1 MQKQIEAQ
9 SDYQSLDLDTIGGN
23 LLKAAVAEL
32 AIDAAV
38 RQRVLLVAR
47 TIANLDGREQ
57 IEACHLCEAI
67 NYRGVR

>member
-1 MQKQIEAQ
+1 MRKQIEAKA
-9 SDYQSLDLDTIGGN
+9 DYQSLDLDTIGGN

-32 AIDAAV
+32 GIDAAV

-57 IEACHLCEAI
+57 IEPSHLCEAI